1 MPPLHPLHAQLANSL
16 LARHNLPVS
25 ATWLT
30 EFLST
35 RGPNAPPPLP
45 ALTST
50 AQFRVLASDI
60 RTSLSPTPADLFP
73 AGVDDVNVKDRRLE
87 GTVVVQ
93 VLDVVDI
100 GSSKWSQVEAI
111 ERVERGEEI
120 RGREVIRSVAEDGP
134 GVIDG
139 STAGGGG
146 NVVNN
151 TAAAATSATGS
162 NLSSTAP
169 TTAKKLSTGPHKLL
183 IQDAKGTQVL
193 AFELIK
199 IPKIALSISASAVSS
214 AAPAAAAAAS
224 FSSLNQGQQSLQI
237 DDPGMFIGCKLL
249 LKPGTS
255 VRRGVVMLRPEDCV
269 VLGGKVEAWDKKW
282 KAERK
287 ARLTAL
293 VEEGSGGG
301 HGDGDGAAATAAGP
315 G

>member
-1 MPPLHPLHAQLANSL
+1 MPPLHPLHAQLTNSL
-16 LARHNLPVS
+16 LTRHNLPVS

-30 EFLST
+30 EFLSS
-35 RGPNAPPPLP
+35 RGSNAPPPLP

-73 AGVDDVNVKDRRLE
+73 EGVDDVNVKDRRLE
-87 GTVVVQ
+87 GTVIVQ

-120 RGREVIRSVAEDGP
+120 RGREVIRSVAEDGSGITDP
-134 GVIDG
+134 AA
-139 STAGGGG
+139 TAGVGGG
-146 NVVNN
+146 DNVVNSG
-151 TAAAATSATGS
+151 AASATGS
-162 NLSSTAP
+162 NPSSITP
-169 TTAKKLSTGPHKLL
+169 PTAKKLTTGPHKLL

-199 IPKIALSISASAVSS
+199 IPKIALSISASA
-214 AAPAAAAAAS
+214 AAPATT
-224 FSSLNQGQQSLQI
+224 SSLNPAQQSLQI

-255 VRRGVVMLRPEDCV
+255 VRRGVVMLRPEDCI

-293 VEEGSGGG
+293 VAEGSSGG
-301 HGDGDGAAATAAGP
+301 APPPAGS